1 MFDSVCASFLDL
13 PGCGLAGPVLAVQ
26 QVGEAAEEGGQPA
39 HSGRGRGVETVAQ
52 HQLLPPA
59 VSKQLASS

>member
-1 MFDSVCASFLDL
+1 MCASFLDL

-26 QVGEAAEEGGQPA
+26 QVGEAAEEGGQAA
-39 HSGRGRGVETVAQ
+39 HSGGGRGVETVAQ

-59 VSKQLASS
+59 VSKKLVSS